1 MSLRKA
7 LLAATVLALP
17 MAAAQAQPV
26 SGLYVGAGAG
36 VNFRHDSESR
46 GVSMVPAATRLR
58 GCRLHRL
65 GLRQRAPHRVRG
77 QLPRE
82 QVDKLT
88 LEGTPAVRSSSGNI
102 RTYGAMGNIL
112 FDFNLFN
119 SPTWMTYIGGGAG
132 YVWNDWKNGRFIRG
146 TTTYRIDDDDPRFA
160 YQGIAGV
167 AFNIAPGLALTAE
180 YRFLGTLNPKIGID
194 RIAGPQ
200 RADVAAGFKPENF
213 NHSALLGLRLNFG
226 VRRRP
231 GRRGAGAAARAGDR
245 PHLPRLLRLGSA
257 DLTDRARQII
267 AEAAN
272 NSAPRRVHADRG
284 GRPRRPLRHAAVQ
297 PAPVA
302 APRRRCR
309 GGTRPQ
315 GVNRE
320 RHRRHAPMARAGRW
334 SRPPTACA
342 SRRTVA
348 SRSCS
353 ARRGETR
360 RTASRRETSHTGRA
374 LPNRGERASAVARPP
389 RARSP

>member
-7 LLAATVLALP
+7 LLAATVLTLP

-46 GVSMVPAATRLR
+46 GVSVVPEQPGFAGVASI
-58 GCRLHRL
+58 GWGFGN
-65 GLRQRAPHRVRG
+65 GLRTEFEG
-77 QLPRE
+77 NYRE
-82 QVDKLT
+82 NNVDKLT

-112 FDFNLFN
+112 FDINLFN

-213 NHSALLGLRLNFG
+213 NHSALLGLRFNFG
-226 VRRRP
+226 VRPAPVVAETPTPPRAP
-231 GRRGAGAAARAGDR
+231 EIARTYLVFFDWDR
-245 PHLPRLLRLGSA
+245 SN
-257 DLTDRARQII
+257 LTDRARQII

-272 NSAPRRVHADRG
+272 NSRSARSTRIEVAGHADRSG
-284 GRPRRPLRHAAVQ
+284 TPQYNQRLSQRRADT
-297 PAPVA
+297 VA
-302 APRRRCR
+302 AELVRN
-309 GGTRPQ
+309 
-315 GVNRE
+315 GVNRGDIGVTAYGE
-320 RHRRHAPMARAGRW
+320 
-334 SRPPTACA
+334 SRPLVPTADGVREPQN
-342 SRRTVA
+342 RRVEIVL
-348 SRSCS
+348 R
-353 ARRGETR
+353 
-360 RTASRRETSHTGRA
+360 
-374 LPNRGERASAVARPP
+374 
-389 RARSP
+389 